1 MENNPLRQ
9 YFRRPSV
16 YITLPSKGEG
26 YTPEQLNMTE
36 TGELPV
42 YPMTAIDEITARTPD
57 ALFNG
62 SAIAELVKSCVPN
75 IKDPWAINSN
85 DLDAVLLAM
94 RAASNGDK
102 LDIETKC
109 PSCDEVANFEVNL
122 IGILA
127 SLKPADYNN
136 IMEVGELKIRFKP
149 LMWRDM
155 NAAAMSQLEVQRT
168 LLNISTF
175 DDPAERDKQSHI
187 AYEKITKLTMN
198 LLAKTIDFIETPN
211 GKVTEEKFI
220 LDFLEHCDK
229 KIYNSVRDFNTE
241 LREPTQIKPIEIKCP
256 SCEHEY
262 KQELTLNPTDF
273 FG

>member
-1 MENNPLRQ
+1 MDNNPLRQ

-16 YITLPSKGEG
+16 YLKLPSNGEG
-26 YTPEQLNMTE
+26 YTPEQLDMPE

-42 YPMTAIDEITARTPD
+42 YPMTAIDEITSRTPD

-62 SAIAELVKSCVPN
+62 SAIVELVKSCVPS

-102 LDIETKC
+102 MEIESKC
-109 PSCDEVANFEVNL
+109 PKCEETSTFEVNL
-122 IGILA
+122 VAILA
-127 SLKPADYNN
+127 NLTPADYNQ
-136 IMEVGELKIRFKP
+136 ILEVGDLKIKFKP
-149 LMWRDM
+149 LQWRDM
-155 NAAAMSQLEVQRT
+155 NNAAMAQLEVQRS
-168 LLNISTF
+168 LFNIALGTDEEAKSK
-175 DDPAERDKQSHI
+175 ESYE
-187 AYEKITKLTMN
+187 AYAKITKLTMG
-198 LLAKTIDFIETPN
+198 LLAKTIEYIETPN
-211 GKVTEEKFI
+211 GKVEEEQFI

-229 KIYNSVRDFNTE
+229 KIYNTIRDYNTDM
-241 LREPTQIKPIEIKCP
+241 REPTQIKPIEITCP

-262 KQELTLNPTDF
+262 KQDLTLNPTDF